1 MIKDGIE
8 YFTGYTKEYVKV
20 AVLNSDLKTNDI
32 VRGKIVD
39 FLTDDILL
47 LEKS

>member
-1 MIKDGIE
+1 M
-8 YFTGYTKEYVKV
+8 KV

-32 VRGKIVD
+32 VRGRIVD

>member
-1 MIKDGIE
+1 M
-8 YFTGYTKEYVKV
+8 KV
-20 AVLNSDLKTNDI
+20 AVLNSELKTNDI
-32 VRGKIVD
+32 VSGRIVD